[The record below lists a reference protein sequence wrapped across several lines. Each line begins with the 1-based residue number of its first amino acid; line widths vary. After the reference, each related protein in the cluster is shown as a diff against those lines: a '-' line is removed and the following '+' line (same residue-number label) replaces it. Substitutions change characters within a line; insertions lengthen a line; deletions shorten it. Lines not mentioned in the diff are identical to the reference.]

1 MHSLPSRRR
10 LPQPNFFR
18 FKCYRLS
25 PVPLPRLSP
34 SPAPPPPSPA
44 PTAAAA
50 SAIVIVIPGLLPAT
64 ACLPFITPP
73 PVPTSAHALAHTPPA
88 GAAHRQARF
97 RPPAQTQPQHTP
109 GTEQQADTHLCD
121 AAVRRQ
127 GRRTVSQSSNGDSVI
142 TPDQSHTLIFMT
154 SAHLHHTH
162 LCSCVRWCQSLW
174 QIRTKKRHVM
184 VQCGHLGGSNSSIWS
199 LMSNHIETEK
209 RIFIPYR
216 VDVQVVLQ

>member
-25 PVPLPRLSP
+25 PIPLPRLSP
-34 SPAPPPPSPA
+34 SSPPPPPPPA
-44 PTAAAA
+44 PTATAAA
-50 SAIVIVIPGLLPAT
+50 SAIVIIISGLLPA
-64 ACLPFITPP
+64 AHLPFLAPP
-73 PVPTSAHALAHTPPA
+73 LVPAGAHALAHTPTA
-88 GAAHRQARF
+88 GAAHRQARL

-109 GTEQQADTHLCD
+109 GTERQADTHLCD

-142 TPDQSHTLIFMT
+142 APDQSHTLIFMT

-162 LCSCVRWCQSLW
+162 LCSCVWWCWSLW
-174 QIRTKKRHVM
+174 QIRTKKRYM
-184 VQCGHLGGSNSSIWS
+184 
-199 LMSNHIETEK
+199 
-209 RIFIPYR
+209 
-216 VDVQVVLQ
+216 